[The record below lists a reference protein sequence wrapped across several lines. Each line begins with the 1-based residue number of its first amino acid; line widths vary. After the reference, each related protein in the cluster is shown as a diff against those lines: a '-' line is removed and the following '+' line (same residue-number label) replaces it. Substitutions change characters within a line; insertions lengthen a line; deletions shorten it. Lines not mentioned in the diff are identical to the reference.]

1 MPERCLLRFSS
12 DISLMRTIKRIRT
25 VAKTII
31 TISSRSFFSDS
42 IRKNLFRLARAQAA
56 PLRFD
61 YTACAFCGTY
71 VFNYRLSTGKLI
83 STFCKLTTRRPE
95 ATRIRNIDGATRI
108 NGLDDYLTRT
118 IAISH

>member
-12 DISLMRTIKRIRT
+12 DISLMRIIERIRT

-31 TISSRSFFSDS
+31 TISSAPSFFSDS
-42 IRKNLFRLARAQAA
+42 IRKNLFRLVRAQAA
-56 PLRFD
+56 PLRFN
-61 YTACAFCGTY
+61 YTFCGTY